1 MIGFGDVVAG
11 AAFFPAFWMALNQTL
26 YGIRRA
32 YHLSLRRAT
41 YVAIMVRI
49 SLRIHHI
56 PKPTNLW
63 FPASRREQTPSM
75 LNKQPVFLTGAASSS
90 VCRIDVSFRWND
102 YSNAYY

>member
-1 MIGFGDVVAG
+1 M
-11 AAFFPAFWMALNQTL
+11 AAQTYTAHRWYYL
-26 YGIRRA
+26 R
-32 YHLSLRRAT
+32 LVSLRF
-41 YVAIMVRI
+41 
-49 SLRIHHI
+49 HHI